1 MKLLYEWGIPAAGF
15 LIWIML
21 TITIVPA
28 FMHRL
33 GKKGDRT
40 QRLSNK
46 ILSSVLGTPLILFIL
61 FLGLKLFLDAIPP
74 IPAKWNQYIDAVVL
88 LLFALAV
95 YLFVDKLMIELL
107 RRYGEKLGV
116 ISSSEGLVKAIY
128 RSIILIF
135 IFLIILDSLKI
146 TITPFIA
153 SLGIGGVVVGLAMQ
167 DTLSNFFSWAY
178 IVSNKPIRVG
188 DYVLVEA
195 GKEGY
200 VDRIGWRNVR
210 VRTLSNNI
218 LIVPNN
224 KLVSS
229 LVTNFHL
236 PESELAVLVNT
247 GVAYQSDLEKVEKVT
262 VEVAKE
268 VLQETEG
275 AVKEFEP
282 FIRYNAFGESSI
294 NFTVILR
301 AKEYTNQYL
310 IIHEFIK
317 RLHRRYQLEG
327 IEIPFP
333 TRTVHVKDGN
343 SKEDLFSPAP
353 SDMAGTGEVD
363 DQE

>member
-15 LIWIML
+15 LIWIVL
-21 TITIVPA
+21 TIIIVPA
-28 FMHRL
+28 FLRRL
-33 GKKGDRT
+33 KKRGDHT
-40 QRLSNK
+40 QRLSDK
-46 ILSSVLGTPLILFIL
+46 ILSSALGTPLILFIL
-61 FLGLKLFLDAIPP
+61 VLGLKLFLNAIPA
-74 IPAKWNQYIDAVVL
+74 IPDRWDRYIDAVVL
-88 LLFALAV
+88 ILFALAV
-95 YLFVDKLMIELL
+95 YLFVDKLMIEFL
-107 RRYGEKLGV
+107 RRYGAKLEG
-116 ISSSEGLVKAIY
+116 ITSSEGLVKGIY
-128 RSIILIF
+128 RSIILLF

-188 DYVLVEA
+188 DYIQFEA

-200 VDRIGWRNVR
+200 VDKIGWRNVR
-210 VRTLSNNI
+210 IRMLSNNT

-229 LVTNFHL
+229 YVTNFHL
-236 PESELAVLVNT
+236 PESELAVLVNL
-247 GVAYQSDLEKVEKVT
+247 GVAYWSDLDQVEKVT
-262 VEVAKE
+262 IEVSKE

-275 AVKEFEP
+275 AVKDFQP

-301 AKEYTNQYL
+301 AKEYANQYL

-317 RLHRRYQLEG
+317 RLYRRYQREG

-333 TRTVHVKDGN
+333 TRAVYLKNGSLGN
-343 SKEDLFSPAP
+343 HLFSSSP
-353 SDMAGTGEVD
+353 SKPSTEETDEK
-363 DQE
+363 E